1 MIGFETVRG
10 EEDVICYWV
19 FDWENNTYKFLIEDE
34 PNVLKVLFEGD
45 IDYLY
50 ETCKMIMKEIERNTD
65 RIKSKGNKQ

>member
-19 FDWENNTYKFLIEDE
+19 FDWENNIYKFLIEDE

-50 ETCKMIMKEIERNTD
+50 ETCKKVMKEIKKHR
-65 RIKSKGNKQ
+65 

>member
-1 MIGFETVRG
+1 MIAFEMDIKEKEKLG
-10 EEDVICYWV
+10 YWV
-19 FDWENNTYKFLIEDE
+19 FNWDEDIYRLLVEDE

-65 RIKSKGNKQ
+65 RIKSKGDKE